1 MAQIIIHTYFVIVG
15 SCYFV
20 ASHSKCNTIKQ
31 IEIAIYDT
39 RDLRR
44 VSGTQPCQLCNHN
57 ESVLSLSCIG
67 CSNVLL
73 A

>member
-31 IEIAIYDT
+31 IEISICDT
-39 RDLRR
+39 M
-44 VSGTQPCQLCNHN
+44 
-57 ESVLSLSCIG
+57 SLFY
-67 CSNVLL
+67 LL
-73 A
+73 AVLAVVMFFLLKVEAQTLA